1 MKYNIVYLCPSP
13 ILKKSRKCIALN
25 LYSTLNIKLVT
36 RQYLTNGLSEMF
48 KIKCNHSDH
57 FKIQVFFQFLFHGV
71 NLNKDLRIKS
81 QRFFFCFAW
90 FTCVSQALG
99 YIRENVYVNWNIL
112 HSYSIINKMKFIN
125 YKFFFHKQTFFQE
138 KKGSNRY
145 KQRL

>member
-1 MKYNIVYLCPSP
+1 MLNFYEIQHSISLSFPHPK
-13 ILKKSRKCIALN
+13 KKSRKCIALN
-25 LYSTLNIKLVT
+25 LCRTLNIKLVT

-81 QRFFFCFAW
+81 QSFFFLAW

-99 YIRENVYVNWNIL
+99 YIRENVYVN
-112 HSYSIINKMKFIN
+112 
-125 YKFFFHKQTFFQE
+125 
-138 KKGSNRY
+138 
-145 KQRL
+145 